1 MRYIIVARNK
11 SVSELS
17 ICFVGVED
25 TWLNPVCANCLL
37 IHTLFY
43 VRDMLNLR
51 DMRCTNSP
59 KCVSWTLME
68 NFQTSCYF
76 YRNLGQM
83 LGSHYYRSCPCSL
96 LSTVPSLKKKTPKK
110 RLPTSF
116 SIYFQV
122 YGRHHTEKE
131 PSCFLVSLSRYCTFL
146 LVQSS
151 WSVRCTR
158 LVISGSAANAMAFL
172 YYPQTAHLKTLHWEW
187 RSMCLLPRSWLPEI
201 VNLFPHFRDM
211 YFLSSPL
218 CSSAPEAI
226 LCREVGKQQCY

>member
-96 LSTVPSLKKKTPKK
+96 LSTVPSLKKKNPKNGFP
-110 RLPTSF
+110 LPSPYISKYMEGIT
-116 SIYFQV
+116 Q
-122 YGRHHTEKE
+122 RRN
-131 PSCFLVSLSRYCTFL
+131 LRVS
-146 LVQSS
+146 
-151 WSVRCTR
+151 W
-158 LVISGSAANAMAFL
+158 
-172 YYPQTAHLKTLHWEW
+172 
-187 RSMCLLPRSWLPEI
+187 
-201 VNLFPHFRDM
+201 FPF
-211 YFLSSPL
+211 PGI
-218 CSSAPEAI
+218 APF
-226 LCREVGKQQCY
+226 C